1 MLWLW
6 PPADCNRQVSDG
18 LAASYSFH
26 IGVGGYGYSIG
37 YGSQAL
43 ITTENKGPV
52 SLQTNKLW
60 RQSDFPHQQMLL
72 VRAQGPWSLQGN

>member
-26 IGVGGYGYSIG
+26 IGVGGYGYGYSIG
-37 YGSQAL
+37 YCSQAL

-52 SLQTNKLW
+52 SLQIISCGDKVI
-60 RQSDFPHQQMLL
+60 SPIDKCC
-72 VRAQGPWSLQGN
+72 

>member
-1 MLWLW
+1 MELRQLIV
-6 PPADCNRQVSDG
+6 NRQVSDG

-37 YGSQAL
+37 YCSQAL

-52 SLQTNKLW
+52 SLQIISCRDK
-60 RQSDFPHQQMLL
+60 
-72 VRAQGPWSLQGN
+72 SLNQALG